1 MRKEC
6 EWVTSEKKKH
16 KQSINIVRCATS
28 LIIKEIKIMSINLKK
43 IFKVSNI
50 KYYYNFYKN

>member
-16 KQSINIVRCATS
+16 KQPINIVRCATS
-28 LIIKEIKIMSINLKK
+28 LIIKEIKFMPINLKK
-43 IFKVSNI
+43 IFKISNI
-50 KYYYNFYKN
+50 KYYYNCYKN